1 MRDSAMRLAV
11 VLGAAVFLLWASTAR
26 VAASSLSGLVTHA
39 ESGAPVSGVRVEAFA
54 DIDTRPLAT
63 TNTDSNGRFS
73 FSDLPAAKY
82 HLLLHAPPLF
92 DTVVAGIALGPAE
105 DRQLPSP
112 LSMEAAF
119 TYFVPRNVIVDPP
132 HQARLRGQVVGT
144 TIDADGKRS
153 TPVPVSGVA
162 VGAFAVGYDLLLS
175 TVYTD
180 AAGHFAFNFLPAG
193 EYVVR
198 VLGEEDKSGDHLML
212 PPGSNVLLAYPVVVE
227 SDKVYTEIVTGER
240 RDPCALLQPK
250 KPPTSTLS
258 AGIGRIIRDRST
270 ADRVH

>member
-1 MRDSAMRLAV
+1 MREYATRLTASFSATLIFLSA
-11 VLGAAVFLLWASTAR
+11 GALCAT
-26 VAASSLSGLVTHA
+26 ASSLSGSVTHA
-39 ESGAPVSGVRVEAFA
+39 ENGAPIGGVKVEAFA

-63 TNTDSNGRFS
+63 TMTDPSGRFS
-73 FSDLPAAKY
+73 FSDLPAAEY

-119 TYFVPRNVIVDPP
+119 IFFVPRNVIVDPL
-132 HQARLRGQVVGT
+132 HQARLRGQVIGT

-153 TPVPVSGVA
+153 ATAPRSGVA
-162 VGAFAVGYDLLLS
+162 VGAFAVGYDLLVS

-180 AAGHFAFNFLPAG
+180 AAGRFAFNFLPAG

-198 VLGEEDKSGDHLML
+198 VLGEEDKIGEHLML

-227 SDKVYTEIVTGER
+227 SRVYTEVATGQR
-240 RDPCALLQPK
+240 RDPCGLVQSK
-250 KPPTSTLS
+250 E
-258 AGIGRIIRDRST
+258 T
-270 ADRVH
+270 ADVYVVCGE